1 METKTKI
8 FTKLLDFQNSVEV
21 IKKDGKNEFFKKASG
36 KASTYATLPKILA
49 EVKPIL
55 NALKIVVTQPII
67 NGEVYTILTDTES
80 GEQEV
85 SSVPLPPNLNA
96 QQVGSAITYFRRY
109 TLSSLLSLEIDEDDD
124 GNKASETAAP
134 VFTSTTHDKPWLNK
148 YEADKTTITDTWKKA
163 TKSVADQKCTIAQIE
178 EKYRLSKELKAEL
191 VQIQSTGL

>member
-8 FTKLLDFQNSVEV
+8 FTKLLEFQNSVEV

-67 NGEVYTILTDTES
+67 NGEVYTTLTDTES
-80 GEQEV
+80 GEQES
-85 SSVPLPPNLNA
+85 SSVAIPLNLNA

-124 GNKASETAAP
+124 GNKASEPP
-134 VFTSTTHDKPWLNK
+134 VFVDTTSDKPYLNEFEK
-148 YEADKTTITDTWKKA
+148 DGVTPTANWAAVTKAITKDGF
-163 TKSVADQKCTIAQIE
+163 TIAQVE
-178 EKYRLSKELKAEL
+178 LKYKLSKDTKARL
-191 VQIQSTGL
+191 IQIQNTGS